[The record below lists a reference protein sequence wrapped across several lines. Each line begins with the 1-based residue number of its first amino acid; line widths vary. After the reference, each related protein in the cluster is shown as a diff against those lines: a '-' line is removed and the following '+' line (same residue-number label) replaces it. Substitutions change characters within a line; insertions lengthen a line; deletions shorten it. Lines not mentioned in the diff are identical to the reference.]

1 MPLTINLLHEE
12 QFLLKQRKRDPLK
25 LGLYA
30 LAGVAALFVMFY
42 GWRLLSSKVLEA
54 QYKARL
60 ADWAKQEPA
69 AAAAAA
75 QEKDLTAQVAAA
87 DVVTKRVENRFY
99 WAPLV
104 ETLVKSV
111 PPNVQIVSLNGSNDQ
126 KNDKVLV
133 TLEGIVAGDVPRLA
147 ADKFRGVL
155 TESLGKKFQGVE
167 TSFRGLDDTA
177 TPVNLNGKP
186 SPTAHFTIEAKLN
199 KPSAVP
205 AATPVPE
212 RRRK

>member
-30 LAGVAALFVMFY
+30 LAGVASLFVMFY
-42 GWRLLSSKVLEA
+42 GWRLVSSKVLA
-54 QYKARL
+54 SQYKDRL
-60 ADWAKQEPA
+60 AEWVKQEPA
-69 AAAAAA
+69 EAAAVA
-75 QEKDLTAQVAAA
+75 QEKELTAQVAAA
-87 DVVTKRVENRFY
+87 DVVAKRVENRFY

-111 PPNVQIVSLNGSNDQ
+111 PSNVQIVSLNGSNDQ

-147 ADKFRGVL
+147 ADKFRTAL
-155 TESLGKKFQGVE
+155 TESLSKRFQGVE

-205 AATPVPE
+205 AAAPVPE